1 MSKYSRKPVANSQ
14 KRKLCVSLTVR
25 KHQYVL
31 LLELVHA
38 QKDPTVGGR
47 GGEEKNRTRNL
58 HKLAMS
64 VPLYKLQGGFL
75 INTV

>member
-38 QKDPTVGGR
+38 QKDPTVGGKK
-47 GGEEKNRTRNL
+47 EKNRTRNL

-75 INTV
+75 INTM